1 MTTYLANAFS
11 PSMLALLPLDV
22 EFSPVNEQEFC
33 EEVARGNLV
42 NAIGHQSTVDLIN
55 QLCGSSLK
63 VNRVNIIVDIG
74 DEIYIVMLTT
84 RLEEGKVLNKEEI
97 KKAYSEGKILLL
109 KATIYGTVLKELSNC
124 EETCDEFTYDSLSYK
139 PRFG

>member
-11 PSMLALLPLDV
+11 SSMLTLLPLDV

-33 EEVARGNLV
+33 EEVVNGNPV
-42 NAIGHQSTVDLIN
+42 NAIGHQSTVDLVN

-63 VNRVNIIVDIG
+63 MNRVNITVDIG

-84 RLEEGKVLNKEEI
+84 RLEEGKVLNKEEVT
-97 KKAYSEGKILLL
+97 KMYQEGKVKFI
-109 KATIYGTVLKELSNC
+109 KAKVYGAVLKQLTSC
-124 EETCDEFTYDSLSYK
+124 ENICNEAEYDALAYK
-139 PRFG
+139 AKEG

>member
-11 PSMLALLPLDV
+11 SSMLTLLPLDV

-33 EEVARGNLV
+33 EEVVNGNPV
-42 NAIGHQSTVDLIN
+42 NAIGHQSTVDLVN

-63 VNRVNIIVDIG
+63 MNRVNITVDIG

-84 RLEEGKVLNKEEI
+84 RLEEGKVLNKEEVT
-97 KKAYSEGKILLL
+97 KMYQEGKVKFI
-109 KATIYGTVLKELSNC
+109 KAKVYGAVLKQLVSC
-124 EETCDEFTYDSLSYK
+124 ENICNEAEYDALAYK
-139 PRFG
+139 AKEG